1 MDNDCASRRAGE
13 EIFGIVDAEKSLRRC
28 EVVLE
33 DRRPDVAAAIWSG
46 KSTDALRTG
55 FDELAQ
61 LLASLVDRPED
72 VTLVFPVDLLDKSRQ
87 SRRTD
92 FRLG

>member
-1 MDNDCASRRAGE
+1 MDNDSATRRARE
-13 EIFGIVDAEKSLRRC
+13 EIYGIVDAEKSIRRC

-72 VTLVFPVDLLDKSRQ
+72 VRLVFPVDLLDKSRQ

-92 FRLG
+92 LRRG